1 MADQSKFIWF
11 NGKIIPWNNARI
23 HVMSHVLHYGSGVFE
38 GIKCYSTDKGPAIFR
53 LEEHIS
59 RLIESGKKYGIQIP
73 FANNDLIEACIETVH
88 LNGFESCYIRPIAFY
103 GYDTLGVH
111 PKDCPVE
118 VAVASFFWGAYLGD
132 DGLANGVNIVIS
144 PWKRLSLDAFPP
156 SAKASGQY
164 LNSMLAV
171 QDARKQGYDESLLLN
186 QKGYIAE
193 GSGQNIFIVKDKK
206 IYTNDVNASILV
218 GITRNSIIQISKD
231 LNYSVEIA
239 DLTEEM
245 LFNADEAFFTGSA
258 TEVTPIATVNDKP
271 IGNGKPGSI
280 TLELK
285 DLYLRI
291 VHGKECQY
299 QRWLTYVNT
308 PVNPQEPALEE
319 SSE

>member
-11 NGKIIPWNNARI
+11 NGKIIPWDDARI

-38 GIKCYSTDKGPAIFR
+38 GIKCYPTDKGPAIFR
-53 LEEHIS
+53 LEDHIS

-73 FANNDLIEACIETVH
+73 FTEKDLIEACVETVH

-111 PKDCPVE
+111 PKGCPVE
-118 VAVASFFWGAYLGD
+118 VAVASFYWGAYLGD
-132 DGLANGVNIVIS
+132 EGLINGVNIVIS

-171 QDARKQGYDESLLLN
+171 QDARKRGYDEGLLLN
-186 QKGYIAE
+186 QQGYIAE
-193 GSGQNIFIVKDKK
+193 GSGQNIFIVKNGI

-218 GITRNSIIQISKD
+218 GITRSSIIQISRD
-231 LNYSVEIA
+231 LNYTVKIT

-245 LFNADEAFFTGSA
+245 LSSADEAFFTGSA
-258 TEVTPIATVNDKP
+258 TEVTPIATVNDSP
-271 IGNGKPGSI
+271 IGNGKPGTI

-285 DLYLRI
+285 EIYSRI
-291 VHGKECQY
+291 VHGKEGSY
-299 QRWLTYVNT
+299 NNWLTFVNS
-308 PVNPQEPALEE
+308 PVPTDEPALEE
-319 SSE
+319 SS